1 MLYFLAKQT
10 DDLAY
15 AFLGKNIEKS
25 AIENIVIINK
35 LLSCFVIFLDINF
48 IVVLLSFNK
57 VLYNLVIF
65 FEEIV
70 FLFLRHL
77 CLSR

>member
-1 MLYFLAKQT
+1 MLYFLAKQI

-15 AFLGKNIEKS
+15 AFLGRNIEKS